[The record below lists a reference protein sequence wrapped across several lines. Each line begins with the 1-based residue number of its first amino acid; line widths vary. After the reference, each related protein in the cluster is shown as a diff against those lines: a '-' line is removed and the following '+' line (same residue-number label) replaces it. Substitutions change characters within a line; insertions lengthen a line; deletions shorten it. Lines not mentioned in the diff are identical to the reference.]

1 MTHKII
7 YAGAIEYAATW
18 EEWPRCTW
26 AETIRKAYA
35 AAMKDAARWG
45 DKMHE
50 LVSID
55 GRHVTTRENIETRKH

>member
-7 YAGAIEYAATW
+7 YAGAIEYAAAW
-18 EEWPRCTW
+18 AEWPRCSW
-26 AETIRKAYA
+26 SESIRRAY
-35 AAMKDAARWG
+35 DAARADAAQWG

-55 GRHVTTRENIETRKH
+55 GRHVTTRENIEARKH

>member
-18 EEWPRCTW
+18 AEWPRCTW
-26 AETIRKAYA
+26 VETIRHAFDA
-35 AAMKDAARWG
+35 ATADAARWG

-55 GRHVTTRENIETRKH
+55 GRRVTTRENIDARKH